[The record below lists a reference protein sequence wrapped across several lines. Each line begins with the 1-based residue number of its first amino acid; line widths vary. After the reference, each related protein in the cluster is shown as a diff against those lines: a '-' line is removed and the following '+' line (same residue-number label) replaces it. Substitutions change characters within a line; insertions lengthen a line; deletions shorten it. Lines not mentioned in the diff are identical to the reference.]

1 MTVRRESASRAPR
14 GKRWTRDELL
24 LAMHLYWRIPFGR
37 QDQRDPEVAALAQTL
52 GRSASSVAMKLN
64 NFTSL
69 DPEERARG
77 VKGLDGASALD
88 RTVWAEFQAEWEQV
102 AAESE
107 LLWTERVENNGRP
120 RPPSR
125 AADSLAELAPY
136 VGPTEAVGA
145 RTVRLAQDYFRR
157 AVRAAYEERCCV
169 TGIAVGGFLVASHI
183 LPWASHPEE
192 RANPANGLCLSRL
205 HDAAFDKALVTFDE
219 DRRLVVGKELREH
232 FTNEAVRTHFEPYE
246 GQRLRSPARF
256 SPDERFLAFHRESL
270 FAG

>member
-1 MTVRRESASRAPR
+1 MIAPRRTAPSAPR

-37 QDQRDPEVAALAQTL
+37 QDQRDPEVAALARTL
-52 GRSASSVAMKLN
+52 GRTASSVAMKLN
-64 NFTSL
+64 NITSL

-77 VKGLDGASALD
+77 VRGLAGASELD
-88 RTVWAEFQAEWEQV
+88 RSVWAEFSTAWERT

-107 LLWTERVENNGRP
+107 RLWAERMEGRGPPATPDLVQDRVEEIG
-120 RPPSR
+120 
-125 AADSLAELAPY
+125 PY
-136 VGPTEAVGA
+136 LGPTEAVGA

-157 AVRAAYEERCCV
+157 AVRAAYGQRCCV
-169 TGIAVGGFLVASHI
+169 TGIDVQELLVASHI
-183 LPWASHPEE
+183 LPWASHPEQ

-219 DRRLVVGKELREH
+219 DRRLVVGRRLREH
-232 FTNEAVRTHFEPYE
+232 FTNEAVRAHFEPYE
-246 GQRLRSPARF
+246 GKRLRTPARF
-256 SPDERFLAFHRESL
+256 VPEHRFLAFHREQL

>member
-1 MTVRRESASRAPR
+1 MAVRRKSASSAPR

-37 QDQRDPEVAALAQTL
+37 QDQRDPEVAALARTL
-52 GRSASSVAMKLN
+52 GRTASSVAMKLN

-69 DPEERARG
+69 DPEEQARG

-88 RTVWAEFQAEWEQV
+88 RTVWAEFQTEWEQV

-107 LLWTERVENNGRP
+107 MLWTEQVEKDARP
-120 RPPSR
+120 QLPPR
-125 AADSLAELAPY
+125 AADGLADLAPY
-136 VGPTEAVGA
+136 VGPTEALGA

-157 AVRAAYEERCCV
+157 AVRAAYEQRCCI
-169 TGIAVGGFLVASHI
+169 TGIGVEDFLVASHI

-219 DRRLVVGKELREH
+219 DRRLVVGKGLREH
-232 FTNEAVRTHFEPYE
+232 FTNDAVRTHFAPYE
-246 GQRLRSPARF
+246 GKRLRAPTRF
-256 SPDERFLAFHRESL
+256 APDERFLAFHRENV